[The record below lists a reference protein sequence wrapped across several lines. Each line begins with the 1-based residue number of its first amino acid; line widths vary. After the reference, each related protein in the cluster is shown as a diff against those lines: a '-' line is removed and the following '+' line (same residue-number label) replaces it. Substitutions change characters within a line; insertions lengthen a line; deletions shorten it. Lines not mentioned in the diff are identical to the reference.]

1 MKQLL
6 TTNQVAEFLN
16 CKPST
21 VYAWAK
27 RGEIPSIKLNGLLR
41 FDSTDI
47 EVWIKECRVA
57 KEDVPKIKTKCVDRS
72 DIGRIISGA
81 IASEKKSGYTS
92 PTKGKLDQSG
102 PGRRNDGT
110 V

>member
-6 TTNQVAEFLN
+6 TANQVAELLN
-16 CKPST
+16 CKSST

-27 RGEIPSIKLNGLLR
+27 RGDIPSFKLNGLLR
-41 FDSTDI
+41 FDPTDI

-57 KEDVPKIKTKCVDRS
+57 KEDVPKIKTKRVGKS
-72 DIGRIISGA
+72 DMDRIISGA
-81 IASEKKSGYTS
+81 IASEKKSRYTS
-92 PTKGKLDQSG
+92 PTKGKPDQSG
-102 PGRRNDGT
+102 PERRNDGT

>member
-1 MKQLL
+1 MTRLL
-6 TTNQVAEFLN
+6 TVKQVAELLN

-21 VYAWAK
+21 VYAWANSGK
-27 RGEIPSIKLNGLLR
+27 IASFKLNGLLR

-57 KEDVPKIKTKCVDRS
+57 KEDVPKIKTKCAGKS
-72 DIGRIISGA
+72 DMDRIISGA
-81 IASEKKSGYTS
+81 IASESKSRYTS
-92 PTKGKLDQSG
+92 PTKGKPDQSG
-102 PGRRNDGT
+102 PERRNDGT